1 MYVKRAVPKSGARA
15 KIGRC
20 CYKTRMKRLTVIV
33 ALTLLPFAA
42 AAQSAGVLATRRPI
56 TWGMIFA
63 LLFLMLGP
71 IKLLAPFTAATKD
84 CDRVFRLRLA
94 TRAFL
99 FSAAAVTV
107 AGALGQQML
116 ENFAIPVLVLQI
128 AAGLILFLV
137 ALQAV
142 MQQYDVTHPR
152 DRTEPPTLA
161 HAFSPLAF
169 PTIVTP
175 YGIAAVIILIA
186 LAPTTEIRLMVA
198 GVVYFILFL
207 DWLAML
213 VAHIIVRWFNP
224 LLLLLG
230 VILGVS
236 QVALGLQLM
245 LGGMEG
251 LIAQGVFTA
260 PGK

>member
-1 MYVKRAVPKSGARA
+1 MHKATATKKPLEST
-15 KIGRC
+15 GR
-20 CYKTRMKRLTVIV
+20 LIAIVI
-33 ALTLLPFAA
+33 LTLVPFAA
-42 AAQSAGVLATRRPI
+42 AAQSTGVLATKRPI

-71 IKLLAPFTAATKD
+71 IKLLGPFAAATKD
-84 CDRVFRLRLA
+84 CNRIFRLRLA
-94 TRAFL
+94 TRAIL
-99 FSAAAVTV
+99 FAAAAVTI
-107 AGALGQQML
+107 AAALGEQML
-116 ENFAIPVLVLQI
+116 DNFAIPVLVLQI

-142 MQQYDVTHPR
+142 MHQYDVTARPPE
-152 DRTEPPTLA
+152 RTEPPTLA

-245 LGGMEG
+245 LGGLEG

>member
-1 MYVKRAVPKSGARA
+1 MR
-15 KIGRC
+15 
-20 CYKTRMKRLTVIV
+20 RLTVIM
-33 ALTLLPFAA
+33 ALTLVPVSA
-42 AAQSAGVLATRRPI
+42 AAQGVLATKRPI

-71 IKLLAPFTAATKD
+71 IKLLSPFAAATKD
-84 CDRVFRLRLA
+84 CDGIFRFRLA

-99 FSAAAVTV
+99 FSAAAVTI
-107 AGALGQQML
+107 AAALGQQML
-116 ENFAIPVLVLQI
+116 DNFAIPVLVLQI

-142 MQQYDVTHPR
+142 MHQYDLARPP

-198 GVVYFILFL
+198 GVVYFILFV

>member
-1 MYVKRAVPKSGARA
+1 M
-15 KIGRC
+15 
-20 CYKTRMKRLTVIV
+20 TRLIVI
-33 ALTLLPFAA
+33 AATTLWPLAAFA
-42 AAQSAGVLATRRPI
+42 QTTGVLATKRPI

-71 IKLLAPFTAATKD
+71 IRLLGLFAAATKD
-84 CDRVFRLRLA
+84 SDRVFRFRLA

-99 FSAAAVTV
+99 FAIGAVTI
-107 AGALGQQML
+107 AASLGTRML
-116 ENFAIPVLVLQI
+116 DNFAIPVLVLQI

-142 MQQYDVTHPR
+142 MVQYSAAHPPE
-152 DRTEPPTLA
+152 RTEPPTLA
-161 HAFSPLAF
+161 LAFSPLAF

-186 LAPTTEIRLMVA
+186 LAPDAATSLLVA
-198 GVVYFILFL
+198 AAVYSILFL

-213 VAHIIVRWFNP
+213 AAHVIVRWLGP
-224 LLLLLG
+224 LLLLG
-230 VILGVS
+230 VVLGVT

-245 LGGMEG
+245 IGGIGG
-251 LIAQGVFTA
+251 LVAQGTFTA
-260 PGK
+260 P

>member
-1 MYVKRAVPKSGARA
+1 
-15 KIGRC
+15 
-20 CYKTRMKRLTVIV
+20 MKRFAIIL
-33 ALTLLPFAA
+33 ATLVPF
-42 AAQSAGVLATRRPI
+42 SASADTGGVLTTRRPI
-56 TWGMIFA
+56 TWGMIFT

-71 IKLLAPFTAATKD
+71 IKLLGPFAVATKG
-84 CDRVFRLRLA
+84 CDRAFRFRLA

-99 FSAAAVTV
+99 FSIGAVTI
-107 AGALGQQML
+107 AASLGTRIID
-116 ENFAIPVLVLQI
+116 NFAIPVLVLQI

-175 YGIAAVIILIA
+175 YGIAAVIIFIS

-213 VAHIIVRWFNP
+213 VAHIVVRWFNP

-236 QVALGLQLM
+236 QVALGLQLT
-245 LGGMEG
+245 LGGVEG

-260 PGK
+260 AGK

>member
-1 MYVKRAVPKSGARA
+1 
-15 KIGRC
+15 
-20 CYKTRMKRLTVIV
+20 
-33 ALTLLPFAA
+33 
-42 AAQSAGVLATRRPI
+42 
-56 TWGMIFA
+56 
-63 LLFLMLGP
+63 
-71 IKLLAPFTAATKD
+71 
-84 CDRVFRLRLA
+84 
-94 TRAFL
+94 
-99 FSAAAVTV
+99 
-107 AGALGQQML
+107 
-116 ENFAIPVLVLQI
+116 LVLQI

-175 YGIAAVIILIA
+175 YGIAAVIIFIS

-213 VAHIIVRWFNP
+213 VAHIVVRWFNP

-236 QVALGLQLM
+236 QVALGLQLT
-245 LGGMEG
+245 LGGVEG

-260 PGK
+260 AGK

>member
-1 MYVKRAVPKSGARA
+1 MHKATPTKKSLES
-15 KIGRC
+15 IGR
-20 CYKTRMKRLTVIV
+20 LLAVV
-33 ALTLLPFAA
+33 VLTLVPFAA
-42 AAQSAGVLATRRPI
+42 DAQTTGVLATKRPI

-71 IKLLAPFTAATKD
+71 IKLLGPFAAATKD
-84 CDRVFRLRLA
+84 CNRVFRLSLA

-99 FSAAAVTV
+99 FSVAAVTI
-107 AGALGQQML
+107 AAALGEQML
-116 ENFAIPVLVLQI
+116 DNFAIPVLVLQI

-142 MQQYDVTHPR
+142 MHQYDVTRPP
-152 DRTEPPTLA
+152 DRTEPPTPV

-169 PTIVTP
+169 PTNVTP

-186 LAPTTEIRLMVA
+186 LAPTTEIRLTVA
-198 GVVYFILFL
+198 GVVYFILLL

-213 VAHIIVRWFNP
+213 VAHLIVRWFNP

-230 VILGVS
+230 VILGVN

-245 LGGMEG
+245 LVGMED
-251 LIAQGVFTA
+251 LTAQVVFTA
-260 PGK
+260 PRK

>member
-1 MYVKRAVPKSGARA
+1 
-15 KIGRC
+15 
-20 CYKTRMKRLTVIV
+20 
-33 ALTLLPFAA
+33 
-42 AAQSAGVLATRRPI
+42 
-56 TWGMIFA
+56 
-63 LLFLMLGP
+63 ML
-71 IKLLAPFTAATKD
+71 D
-84 CDRVFRLRLA
+84 
-94 TRAFL
+94 
-99 FSAAAVTV
+99 
-107 AGALGQQML
+107 
-116 ENFAIPVLVLQI
+116 NFAIPVLVLQI

-142 MQQYDVTHPR
+142 MQQYDVTHPP

-161 HAFSPLAF
+161 LAFSPLAF

-175 YGIAAVIILIA
+175 YGIAAVIILTA
-186 LAPTTEIRLMVA
+186 LAPTTEIRLMVV
-198 GVVYFILFL
+198 GVVYSILFL

-213 VAHIIVRWFNP
+213 VAHIVVRWFSP

-230 VILGVS
+230 VILGVN

-251 LIAQGVFTA
+251 LVAQGVFTT

>member
-1 MYVKRAVPKSGARA
+1 MNAYHCHKESTG
-15 KIGRC
+15 
-20 CYKTRMKRLTVIV
+20 MKRLTVIV
-33 ALTLLPFAA
+33 ALTLLPVAA
-42 AAQSAGVLATRRPI
+42 AAQSTGVLATKRPI

-71 IKLLAPFTAATKD
+71 IKLLGPFAAATKD
-84 CDRVFRLRLA
+84 CDRVFRFRLA

-99 FSAAAVTV
+99 FSAAAVTI
-107 AGALGQQML
+107 AAALGEQML
-116 ENFAIPVLVLQI
+116 DNFAIPVLVLQI
-128 AAGLILFLV
+128 AAGLIRFLV

-142 MQQYDVTHPR
+142 MHQYDVTHPP

-161 HAFSPLAF
+161 LAFSPPLAF

-175 YGIAAVIILIA
+175 YGIAAVTILTA
-186 LAPTTEIRLMVA
+186 LAPTTEIRLMLA

-213 VAHIIVRWFNP
+213 GAHIVVRWFSP

-230 VILGVS
+230 IVLGVNQVTCSSCWAVS
-236 QVALGLQLM
+236 QV
-245 LGGMEG
+245 
-251 LIAQGVFTA
+251 
-260 PGK
+260 

>member
-1 MYVKRAVPKSGARA
+1 MYVKRAVPKAGASA

-33 ALTLLPFAA
+33 ALPLLPFAA

-99 FSAAAVTV
+99 VPAAAVTV
-107 AGALGQQML
+107 PGALGQQL
-116 ENFAIPVLVLQI
+116 LGIFVIPYLVRRI

-142 MQQYDVTHPR
+142 IQQYDVTHPR

-175 YGIAAVIILIA
+175 YGIAAVIILIS
-186 LAPTTEIRLMVA
+186 LAPTTEIRFMVV

-213 VAHIIVRWFNP
+213 VAHTIVRWFNP

-245 LGGMEG
+245 LCGVEG